1 MEDSRMQSLFKF
13 HPSLAVAALA
23 LVTALP
29 ASAQFAKPE
38 QAIKYRQS
46 VMALQGAHMGRL
58 GAMTAGRV
66 PFDAAAAQANADL
79 VLTLSKLPFTAFG
92 EGTDKGAPTRAK
104 PEIWTNRAD
113 FDAKAKTYQDEVI
126 RLQAAAKTG
135 NLDQI
140 KAAFGAVGDT
150 CKACH
155 DKYQKEQ

>member
-1 MEDSRMQSLFKF
+1 MQSFPNF
-13 HPSLAVAALA
+13 RPSLVIAALA
-23 LVTALP
+23 LVTAVP
-29 ASAQFAKPE
+29 ASAQFQKPE

-46 VMALQGAHMGRL
+46 VMAIQGAHMGRL

-79 VLTLSKLPFTAFG
+79 VSTLSKLPFTAFG

-113 FDAKAKTYQDEVI
+113 FDAKAKTYQEEAVK
-126 RLQAAAKTG
+126 LQAAAKTG
-135 NLDQI
+135 NPDQV
-140 KAAFGAVGDT
+140 KTAFGALGDT
-150 CKACH
+150 CKGCH

>member
-1 MEDSRMQSLFKF
+1 MQSFPKF
-13 HPSLAVAALA
+13 RPSLAIAALA
-23 LVTALP
+23 LVVALP
-29 ASAQFAKPE
+29 ASAQFQRPE

-46 VMALQGAHMGRL
+46 VMAIQGAHMGRI

-79 VLTLSKLPFTAFG
+79 VFTLSKLPFTAFG
-92 EGTDKGAPTRAK
+92 EGTDKAAPTRAK

-113 FDAKAKTYQDEVI
+113 FDAKAKTYQDEAAK
-126 RLQAAAKTG
+126 LQAAAKTG

-140 KAAFGAVGDT
+140 KTAFGALGDT
-150 CKACH
+150 CKGCH